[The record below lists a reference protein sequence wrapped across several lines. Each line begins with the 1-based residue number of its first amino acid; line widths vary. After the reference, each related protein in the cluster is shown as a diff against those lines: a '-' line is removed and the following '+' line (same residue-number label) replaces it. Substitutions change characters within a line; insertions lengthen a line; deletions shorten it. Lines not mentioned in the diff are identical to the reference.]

1 MISQFFVLSQRGDNI
16 VFRDYRGEVP
26 KGSAEIFFRKV
37 KFWKEDEEE
46 EAPPVFNADGVN
58 YIHVK
63 VAGLFF
69 VATTRV
75 NVSPSLVLEL
85 LQRIARVTKDYLGVL
100 NEDSLRKNF
109 VLVYELLDEVID
121 FGYPQTTSTEVL
133 KSYVFNEPIVVDAA
147 HMPPLGPASMF
158 MQGTKRMPGTAVTKS
173 VVATEAGGR
182 KREEIF
188 VDIIEKISV
197 TFSSSGYI
205 LTSEIDGTIQM
216 KSYLTGNPEIRLALN
231 EELSIG
237 RGGGSVYD
245 YRSSAGGGAVILD
258 DCNFHE
264 SVRLDSFDVDRTLT
278 LIPPDGEFA
287 VMNYRMTQE
296 FKPPFRVN
304 ALIEEAGQLKAEVI
318 IKVRADFSASVTA
331 NTITVQMPVPTYT
344 ARVSFELESGAVGQ
358 TTDFKE
364 GAKRLEWSL
373 KKIVGGAEHTL
384 RAKLTFSQESHGNLT
399 REAGPVNMNF
409 TIPMYNASKLQVRY
423 LQIAKKS
430 PSYNPYR
437 WLEIFNPMDYA
448 AEGDGVTDDS
458 LPLEDAWDSAC
469 EHHAPAIFLI
479 PAKTIFLA
487 GPVTFAGPCRVTPQV
502 QIRGILKAVKSMNS
516 FRNPGWIEFKH
527 LNGLH
532 ISGGG
537 ILDGQG
543 AASWNI
549 QPTKTKNRPLSL
561 RFLKVSNTTVHNLTL
576 INSKGFHINIQQSSS
591 VRINSLHIWAPAD
604 SPNTDGIHISRSD
617 NVRITSTKIG
627 TGDDCISIGE
637 GSTNV
642 LIQGVS
648 CGPGHGIR

>member
-46 EAPPVFNADGVN
+46 EAPPVFNVDGVN

-75 NVSPSLVLEL
+75 NISPSLVLEL
-85 LQRIARVTKDYLGVL
+85 LQRIARVIKDYLGVL

-133 KSYVFNEPIVVDAA
+133 KSYIFNEPIEVDVARL
-147 HMPPLGPASMF
+147 PPLGPASMF

-173 VVATEAGGR
+173 VVSTEPGGR

-231 EELSIG
+231 EDLSIG
-237 RGGGSVYD
+237 RGSASVYD
-245 YRSSAGGGAVILD
+245 YRSSSGGAVILD

-331 NTITVQMPVPTYT
+331 NTITIQMPVPTHT
-344 ARVSFELESGAVGQ
+344 ARWFCSLSLHLLFTSHCHVSYSQLTGNRLYWTMMYRVSFELESGAVGQ
-358 TTDFKE
+358 TADFKE
-364 GAKRLEWSL
+364 GAKRLEWCL
-373 KKIVGGAEHTL
+373 KKAGFSSISFSFYYFFFYFLFVCSHLVLQMKVLQIVGGSEHTL
-384 RAKLTFSQESHGNLT
+384 RAKLTFSQESHGRNIA

-409 TIPMYNASKLQVRY
+409 TIPMYNASKFQR
-423 LQIAKKS
+423 IKKG
-430 PSYNPYR
+430 R
-437 WLEIFNPMDYA
+437 
-448 AEGDGVTDDS
+448 DGKQSGT
-458 LPLEDAWDSAC
+458 
-469 EHHAPAIFLI
+469 
-479 PAKTIFLA
+479 
-487 GPVTFAGPCRVTPQV
+487 
-502 QIRGILKAVKSMNS
+502 
-516 FRNPGWIEFKH
+516 
-527 LNGLH
+527 LN
-532 ISGGG
+532 
-537 ILDGQG
+537 
-543 AASWNI
+543 A
-549 QPTKTKNRPLSL
+549 
-561 RFLKVSNTTVHNLTL
+561 
-576 INSKGFHINIQQSSS
+576 
-591 VRINSLHIWAPAD
+591 
-604 SPNTDGIHISRSD
+604 
-617 NVRITSTKIG
+617 
-627 TGDDCISIGE
+627 IGE
-637 GSTNV
+637 GWWVIDDLDRGSRSLAHLFRETRSR
-642 LIQGVS
+642 GERERER
-648 CGPGHGIR
+648 GIRID